1 MHALTRFALTV
12 AAWFALSFAVGFA
25 LMGIA
30 RADETSATDKLRILY
45 STRFTFTEAGVP
57 LITVEIM
64 GKKKDVKL
72 RAKGGIVVR
81 PDGASGSTIEADGGE
96 LWSITAEN
104 TKPAVIHDWTVV
116 ETLQPE
122 DTAGITAA
130 MARWKER
137 GFEPRTFEIGTV
149 FGVDGEVIDTR
160 EMRIA
165 IDPVAA
171 GKGAARSAELGK
183 RFGIATQLH
192 QELVR
197 RPAGVIV
204 ARSGGAT
211 IKNPSVLW
219 FTAKKPTETLTVE
232 DVPTGTGGSQLDTG
246 TEDRRYWGAV
256 YVTFDRDGSLLVAN
270 AVPEDKLLAGLVP
283 AEMYP
288 DAPQQA
294 LEAQAIAA
302 RTELLQKIGRR
313 NLTDPFLLCSTQQ
326 CQVYAGAG
334 KEDPRTTKAVEKTR
348 GVVLLRD
355 GGGLVDIRYSA
366 SCGGHT
372 EDNDHIWGGDPDPSL
387 RGRTDD
393 PKGGMSRIGDDN
405 LGAFLEG
412 GGDAWCSKG
421 KFGKNRFRWTEKLR
435 ADDLGARV
443 AVDYPEVGRV
453 KDLVAKKRG
462 VSGRIGTLTIKGDKG
477 SVDIVGDLKIRRL
490 LGGLKST
497 LFEVTREGETFVF
510 RGAGFG
516 HGVGMCQ
523 MGAIGMATAGKAH
536 DKILGHYYRG
546 THLHRLY

>member
-1 MHALTRFALTV
+1 MVRALLSGVWWFLVAFA
-12 AAWFALSFAVGFA
+12 FAFGATSMAY
-25 LMGIA
+25 
-30 RADETSATDKLRILY
+30 ADETSATDKLRILY
-45 STRFTFTEAGVP
+45 STRMSFTESGVP

-64 GKKKDVKL
+64 SKRKDVRL

-81 PDGASGSTIEADGGE
+81 PDGQGGSAIETDGGE
-96 LWSITAEN
+96 AWTITAEA
-104 TKPAVIHDWTVV
+104 TKPAVIHEWTVV
-116 ETLQPE
+116 ETLSPDDQ
-122 DTAGITAA
+122 AGVAA
-130 MARWKER
+130 ALARWKDR
-137 GFEPRTFEIGTV
+137 GFEPRSFEIGTV

-160 EMRIA
+160 EVRIA
-165 IDPVAA
+165 IDPVPS
-171 GKGAARSAELGK
+171 GKGAARAAEHGK
-183 RFGIATQLH
+183 RFGVPTSLH

-197 RPAGVIV
+197 RPSGTIV
-204 ARSGGAT
+204 AKSGSTT

-219 FTAKKPTETLTVE
+219 FTPARSSETLTVA
-232 DVPTGTGGSQLDTG
+232 DVPTGTGGSQLNTG
-246 TEDRRYWGAV
+246 IEDRRYWGSV
-256 YVTFDRDGSLLVAN
+256 YVTLDRDGALLVAN

-288 DAPQQA
+288 EAPEAA

-334 KEDPRTTKAVEKTR
+334 KEHPRATRAVEKTR
-348 GVVLLRD
+348 GMVLLRN

-372 EDNDHIWGGDPDPSL
+372 EDNDVIWGGEPDPSL
-387 RGRTDD
+387 RGRDD
-393 PKGGMSRIGDDN
+393 DAKGGMTRITDGN
-405 LGAFLEG
+405 LDAFLDGHE
-412 GGDAWCSKG
+412 DAWCNQHKLGKG
-421 KFGKNRFRWTEKLR
+421 RFRWTERLR
-435 ADDLGARV
+435 ADDLSARI
-443 AVDYPEVGRV
+443 AIDYPEVGRLTA
-453 KDLVAKKRG
+453 LVPKLRG
-462 VSGRIGTLTIKGDKG
+462 TSGRIRTITLKGDKG
-477 SVDIVGDLKIRRL
+477 SIDVDGDLKIRRL

-497 LFEVTREGETFVF
+497 LFEVKREGDVFVF

-523 MGAIGMATAGKAH
+523 MGAMGMASAGKPH